1 MVAVLDMT
9 GGVDNVSTIRLLIVD
24 DDPLVRSALGLML
37 GGRDDITVVGEAAD
51 GTAAIE
57 AARTMLPDVV
67 LIDVRMPKMNGIDAT
82 RQITAHT
89 RSPRVIVLTTFDTDE
104 LVLDALGAGADGYL
118 VKDTAP
124 ADLVA
129 AIKTVAAGESILS
142 PSVASTVVAHV
153 RASAHRP
160 AEQLA
165 QDRLLTLTDR
175 EREVAIAIGR
185 GLTNAEIAAELFM
198 SVATVKAHVTR
209 VLEKLEANNRV
220 QVAICIHDAGL
231 V

>member
-1 MVAVLDMT
+1 VPDVTSDAGPT
-9 GGVDNVSTIRLLIVD
+9 APPIRLLIVD

-37 GGRDDITVVGEAAD
+37 GGRADMTVVGEAVD
-51 GTAAIE
+51 GMAAVE
-57 AARTMLPDVV
+57 AARTTRPDVI
-67 LIDVRMPKMNGIDAT
+67 LIDVRMPKMNGIEAT
-82 RQITAHT
+82 RRITTEPGAA
-89 RSPRVIVLTTFDTDE
+89 RVIVLTTFDTDE

-129 AIKTVAAGESILS
+129 AIKTVAAGESMLS
-142 PSVASTVVAHV
+142 PSVTTTVVAHV
-153 RASAHRP
+153 RASARRP
-160 AEQLA
+160 AEDLA
-165 QDRLLTLTDR
+165 RDRLGTLTDR

-185 GLTNAEIAAELFM
+185 GLSNADVAAELFM

-209 VLEKLEANNRV
+209 VLEKLGAVNRV
-220 QVAICIHDAGL
+220 QVAICVHDAGL

>member
-1 MVAVLDMT
+1 MAAVGSVT
-9 GGVDNVSTIRLLIVD
+9 GSPIRLLLVD

-37 GGRDDITVVGEAAD
+37 GGRSDMTVVGEAAD
-51 GTAAIE
+51 GVAAIE
-57 AARTMLPDVV
+57 LARVMLPDVV
-67 LIDVRMPKMNGIDAT
+67 LIDIRMPVMNGIDAT
-82 RQITAHT
+82 RQITSQPRA
-89 RSPRVIVLTTFDTDE
+89 PRVIMLTTFDTDD

-118 VKDTAP
+118 LKDTAP

-129 AIKTVAAGESILS
+129 AIQTVAAGETILS

-153 RASAHRP
+153 RASDTRAS
-160 AEQLA
+160 EQVA
-165 QDRLLTLTDR
+165 QSRLDALTDR

-185 GLTNAEIAAELFM
+185 GLSNADIAAELFM

-209 VLEKLEANNRV
+209 VLEKLEVANRV
-220 QVAICIHDAGL
+220 QVAICVHDAGL